1 MCSIISKPGN
11 YLCVDTYPNRKT
23 HGPVSP
29 AAKGPPIKIVSFFSL
44 WVLQSAQNP
53 LTRIEEYKQINK
65 LKTLFRGKGQ
75 YLKVVWETNSVLSF
89 FYYTK
94 NCFFHCSAFS
104 SSSSSISSSLLRGQ
118 KWSKNL
124 FFREIFRPLV
134 FRLLKFHCLTDE
146 LFFFVEFW
154 FFLQLFDALFT

>member
-23 HGPVSP
+23 HGSVSP

-75 YLKVVWETNSVLSF
+75 YLKVV
-89 FYYTK
+89 
-94 NCFFHCSAFS
+94 
-104 SSSSSISSSLLRGQ
+104 
-118 KWSKNL
+118 
-124 FFREIFRPLV
+124 
-134 FRLLKFHCLTDE
+134 
-146 LFFFVEFW
+146 
-154 FFLQLFDALFT
+154 